1 MFVNKLLSVSLS
13 TDNILLLLA
22 TLSLLY
28 RPLVNLE
35 SLSIST
41 YSICLSLL
49 LCPSLFPS
57 LHPPLRTSISMRLFM
72 PISLSLPS
80 SSVQH
85 ECIPQALLGMDIIC
99 QAKSG
104 KVNFFLILCCEN
116 IVQSLSS
123 VLLMRYKYEI
133 FISLTVLLL
142 LFPSSSLYSSQPHLT
157 VSDHEFEI
165 SVCASYYTE
174 STLVLQFWNLL
185 NISSFFYHFVSI
197 FPSWPSHLLFILFV
211 VFSILKFPST

>member
-1 MFVNKLLSVSLS
+1 
-13 TDNILLLLA
+13 
-22 TLSLLY
+22 
-28 RPLVNLE
+28 
-35 SLSIST
+35 
-41 YSICLSLL
+41 
-49 LCPSLFPS
+49 
-57 LHPPLRTSISMRLFM
+57 M

-142 LFPSSSLYSSQPHLT
+142 LFPSSSLHSSRPHLT
-157 VSDHEFEI
+157 VSDYEYVI
-165 SVCASYYTE
+165 SVCASHCTE
-174 STLVLQFWNLL
+174 ITSVLQLWNLL

-197 FPSWPSHLLFILFV
+197 FSFLTIALIICFLCRIINTQVPIYVIAHIHIFSLFFLLLFLGMGKTAVFV
-211 VFSILKFPST
+211 LATLHQLTPVAGECHVIVLCHTR